1 MPFFYRVGSFA
12 YRRRRWILAAWIIGL
27 VAALPFV
34 KTFSSNLSQGGFE
47 VPGSQSDRVKH
58 DIDTVFSKN
67 QSQFN
72 DLLVMRSLTLKAS
85 DPQFKDTAEKV
96 LAALK
101 AAPGIAA
108 SKIVDPYVA
117 PERYISPDGHVLTA
131 AIPLADNQDEALKHD
146 PTVEAM
152 VAKAAAGSGI
162 QTLLTGDAP
171 FYKAF
176 SDTTTHDLTHA
187 ETIAFPLTLI
197 ILVMGFGAMIAV
209 ALAGLAA
216 LTLLPALLG
225 MIGPRVNK
233 LRIRKERDAEAGWW
247 HRWAKLIMRRPWPAL
262 ISGLVIL
269 GVLAAPA
276 LNLKLGSSG

>member
-197 ILVMGFGAMIAV
+197 ILVMAFGSVVAAGV
-209 ALAGLAA
+209 PLALAVFGL
-216 LTLLPALLG
+216 
-225 MIGPRVNK
+225 
-233 LRIRKERDAEAGWW
+233 LRNPVRSDG
-247 HRWAKLIMRRPWPAL
+247 RR
-262 ISGLVIL
+262 
-269 GVLAAPA
+269 
-276 LNLKLGSSG
+276 